1 MEAGGRRTCPRFP
14 LASNMVPL
22 ISRLHAAQFFHHWR
36 RALGMLL
43 LCALAAL
50 LLSVDA
56 LFGLLQQALAAAEP
70 FIAAHPIAG
79 RAVFVVL
86 SALSAMLAFFSSAV
100 LVPVAVYN
108 WGRPATVVMLWLG
121 WLLGGTCTYA
131 VGRYLGRPIVRSLVP
146 ARLADFYL
154 RRLPAQID
162 FPIALLFQIAVPS
175 ELPGYLFGTL
185 RVPFRLYLT
194 VLALVEAP
202 FAVGTVLLGES
213 LIQREG
219 GWMLVLVVLGISTS
233 LLAARRLHR
242 RLRGGGGSEGR

>member
-1 MEAGGRRTCPRFP
+1 MAP
-14 LASNMVPL
+14 L
-22 ISRLHAAQFFHHWR
+22 LHLRAAQFLHHWR

-43 LCALAAL
+43 LCALVAL
-50 LLSVDA
+50 LLSIDVLFAA
-56 LFGLLQQALAAAEP
+56 LHQVLAVAEP
-70 FIAAHPIAG
+70 YLTAHPVAG
-79 RAVFVVL
+79 RVVFVVL

-108 WGRPATVVMLWLG
+108 WGRPQTALLLWLG
-121 WLLGGTCTYA
+121 WLLGGACAYT
-131 VGRYLGRPIVRSLVP
+131 VGRYLGRPMVRGLVP

-162 FPIALLFQIAVPS
+162 FPIVLLFQVAMPS

-185 RVPFRLYLT
+185 RVPFRLYFS

-202 FAVGTVLLGES
+202 FAIGTVLLGES

-219 GWMLVLVVLGISTS
+219 GWMLVLAVLGIGTS
-233 LLAARRLHR
+233 LLAVHRLHR
-242 RLRGGGGSEGR
+242 RLRGSGGSE